1 MAWPRIPLPGWPQSH
16 HATGAADH
24 LAESVARGHKLA
36 GLLDTDT
43 PVPGVTTGELRP
55 EIVAIA
61 VPATADGHNMTGDDF
76 ALTAGWGFFGKNDAV
91 MPGQGRIVERPYTT
105 YENAALDDLVQT
117 LGKTTVDVHLN
128 DRACWRNIPAAVW
141 NYRLGGHQVL
151 KKWLSYR
158 ERKVLG
164 RALSPQEVQHY
175 TDTARR
181 IAAILST
188 VGRQPSSASDTER

>member
-1 MAWPRIPLPGWPQSH
+1 M
-16 HATGAADH
+16 
-24 LAESVARGHKLA
+24 
-36 GLLDTDT
+36 
-43 PVPGVTTGELRP
+43 
-55 EIVAIA
+55 
-61 VPATADGHNMTGDDF
+61 
-76 ALTAGWGFFGKNDAV
+76 
-91 MPGQGRIVERPYTT
+91 
-105 YENAALDDLVQT
+105 QT
-117 LGKTTVDVHLN
+117 LGEATVDVHLN

-164 RALSPQEVQHY
+164 RALSPQEVQHF

-188 VGRQPSSASDTER
+188 VGSQPSSASDTER